1 MGCLYANVANECT
14 LIRTKTTTGRNKQ
27 TKHRE
32 QKKGRFSVFPKPML
46 VRFCV
51 DCITVF
57 SFFLNASFGYVNQ
70 HRMCQKIT
78 VLQHKYVKCQN
89 LFSFC
94 RWLCRNDLISA
105 ISFSRH
111 SKLSGCEECSA
122 LLTLEYWWPLKIR
135 VSNLLWCQFYF
146 NNIILRMQ
154 DSWRRH

>member
-32 QKKGRFSVFPKPML
+32 RKKGRFSVFLKPML

-89 LFSFC
+89 LFSPTAQ
-94 RWLCRNDLISA
+94 N
-105 ISFSRH
+105 RH
-111 SKLSGCEECSA
+111 GSVTQKVYLREEKLKPRRSPNQGGLGTWSSIWGR
-122 LLTLEYWWPLKIR
+122 LLYIM
-135 VSNLLWCQFYF
+135 LLLPY
-146 NNIILRMQ
+146 
-154 DSWRRH
+154 